1 MFLVSTV
8 FGETMVNESGGGAV
22 VKPRIFQPKICNNV
36 VCSQSFVPTNSRRK
50 TCFDCSPLLSAVSSA
65 GATKRD
71 SSAISPIGRE
81 NGRPRRS
88 SASDL
93 LSYDIDLLE
102 NMTREEL
109 IVEIKAILDSCNR
122 DFLKCKENIV
132 SLEAEV
138 EYQTQDCTD
147 LKIIAA
153 DKDLK
158 IFALKKELSELRS
171 NVCHNGAMPPLAAH
185 SNVVSLESSMSVQAD
200 KVRPT
205 SFASAV
211 SAGSKP
217 VANSKAP
224 DFASQGKQ
232 VTKHTPAPIRFVIIA
247 KVAANTDLSGFNRK
261 YFENL
266 VDFKNNG
273 PVVKSFRI
281 KEGKVIIDFLDK
293 PQCDDALNRI
303 KLKPDLTKY
312 FTDVYIPS
320 PSFPAIVDM
329 YQVVNLDNYPSRGDD
344 LKSMKAKEKILIDK
358 LIEENPSMA
367 DHILNFHILKI
378 VREEESVLAR
388 IVFKTSDI
396 RDHFV
401 STARLFLDNISH
413 RVSKVN
419 VNKEVRR
426 CVGGCQAYGHS
437 KFFCPT
443 KKIVCGICALDHDTL
458 SCKTESLCCANCKG
472 EHEAGFHKCPAQIK
486 AVKNYVSRSNGV

>member
-1 MFLVSTV
+1 MF
-8 FGETMVNESGGGAV
+8 
-22 VKPRIFQPKICNNV
+22 
-36 VCSQSFVPTNSRRK
+36 
-50 TCFDCSPLLSAVSSA
+50 SASSSA
-65 GATKRD
+65 GAAKRD
-71 SSAISPIGRE
+71 STAISPLSRE

-109 IVEIKAILDSCNR
+109 IVEIKVILASCNR
-122 DFLKCKENIV
+122 DFLKYKENIV

-158 IFALKKELSELRS
+158 IFALKKKLSELRS
-171 NVCHNGAMPPLAAH
+171 NVCHNVAMPPSASA
-185 SNVVSLESSMSVQAD
+185 NVVFLETPMSAHAATA
-200 KVRPT
+200 RPT

-217 VANSKAP
+217 VANSKIPAI
-224 DFASQGKQ
+224 ASQGNQ
-232 VTKHTPAPIRFVIIA
+232 VTKYTPAPIRFVIIA

-261 YFENL
+261 FFENL

-281 KEGKVIIDFLDK
+281 NEGKVIIEFLDK
-293 PQCDDALNRI
+293 PQCDDALKRI
-303 KLKPDLTKY
+303 KLKSDLTKC

-329 YQVVNLDNYPSRGDD
+329 YQVVNLDDYPSRGDD
-344 LKSMKAKEKILIDK
+344 FKSMKAKEKILIDK

-367 DHILNFHILKI
+367 DLILNFHILKI

-388 IVFKTSDI
+388 IVFKTSAI

-401 STARLFLDNISH
+401 STARLFLDKISH

-443 KKIVCGICALDHDTL
+443 KKIVCGLCAMDHEKI
-458 SCKTESLCCANCKG
+458 SCMTEIPCCANCKG
-472 EHEAGFHKCPAQIK
+472 EHEAGFHKCPAHIK